1 MHRILRNNLW
11 LDATILMVNFTGAAT
26 AADSHCKT
34 VFEATNWHTGPG
46 SAGAQSGYTGEN
58 PTEYSPYSQCTLP
71 TKL

>member
-1 MHRILRNNLW
+1 
-11 LDATILMVNFTGAAT
+11 MVIFTGAAT

-46 SAGAQSGYTGEN
+46 SAGAQSGHTGEN